1 MTESRNLHLA
11 ILAGVS
17 ATALL
22 STAPAFAQVGPPAPP
37 PPPAGVATSDVAVAT
52 PDDGTEII
60 VLGVR
65 GSLLRS
71 SEAKHNS
78 GTIVDT
84 ISAEE
89 LGKFPDRNV
98 AEALGNI
105 PGITVGRD
113 GRGEGKSISIR
124 GLGDDFAITTLN
136 GRILPTD
143 GGSRAF
149 AFDILPSEMIA
160 GAEVRKAVQATSLE
174 GSIGGN
180 VDLRSARPFDR
191 KGFHLTGSIEGQYN
205 DLSRKAGY
213 KASGVVSTTFAND
226 TMGVLFSATYSNT
239 KLRTD
244 NLGEYSPA
252 QDTELAQ
259 HTDFNG
265 NGVIDTDGKQY
276 IWPLFYSNGV
286 VLGSRKRLGLSGSYQ
301 WRPSSQ
307 LKITLD
313 GLYSNFNEQE
323 HNYRQSNFLS
333 PRDDPNAF
341 DPANPLIGLKWLPG
355 SSRADANGVVTNF
368 IDGNYTAEV
377 LTTDEPRKTITY
389 QVGGHIDWNPTDQL
403 ALVFDAYTGQAKR
416 NDGGKN
422 RFVVA
427 GIIDSIGV
435 FATRDGA
442 LPDLAITIPGGRPLS
457 AATDNDY
464 RAHFIGIQGDN
475 VKDRINSA
483 KLDAVWKT
491 ESGLFRSLNVGAAW
505 TDRRKV
511 DIVIDNQTTACN
523 FCGYP
528 FTFGSIGASVIRPFP
543 VNNLLSKQPGNF
555 PRNFA
560 SFDINTYL
568 AALPRAENNPA
579 ILNPNDCTVPDDP
592 TTCQPYPTGYA
603 TQIIGPDLPLSFNIH
618 EKTYAAYAQ
627 INLKGEHWFG
637 DIGVRLVHTKVTSLG
652 SSITIRSIVK
662 RPGNQADFD
671 VQFNDPTPVTGGGA
685 YTKWLPSAN
694 FAYDFTD
701 QLRLRLAASKAIARP
716 SFAQL
721 SAASDFSAA
730 QSGTFIIFDAGNPNL
745 KPTTATQ
752 LDASLEFYGGKHL
765 SLSLAVFYKKIK
777 DFATT
782 HPIDVTI
789 TPTNQPVGVPPTY
802 DFTQITVANGDSA
815 RVLGLEVGGQYF
827 LDNGFGIQA
836 NATFNHSRATSGS
849 LTTKLPGAIPFSGN
863 LKLFYEKHGIDA
875 QVSYNYASSY
885 TQAQEGLIAGLP
897 ITEDAYSEV
906 SASLGYDLTPHFH
919 VYVEGANLL
928 NSSIKRFYTYRNVPA
943 YYENSGRAFFAGV
956 RARF

>member
-1 MTESRNLHLA
+1 MTRSRAIRLA
-11 ILAGVS
+11 ILAGIS
-17 ATALL
+17 GAALL
-22 STAPAFAQVGPPAPP
+22 SGVPAMAQVGPPAPP
-37 PPPAGVATSDVAVAT
+37 PPADVITSNVASPDVAVAT

-71 SEAKHNS
+71 SEAKRNS

-143 GGSRAF
+143 GGTRAF

-252 QDTELAQ
+252 QDSEVGQ
-259 HTDFNG
+259 QFDFNG
-265 NGVIDTDGKQY
+265 NGTIDEDGKQY

-286 VLGSRKRLGLSGSYQ
+286 VLGTRKRLGLSGSYQ

-333 PRDDPNAF
+333 PRNDTTSPV
-341 DPANPLIGLKWLPG
+341 KWVPG
-355 SSRADANGVVTNF
+355 TVKTDANGVVTNF
-368 IDGNYTAEV
+368 AINDLVAEV

-427 GIIDSIGV
+427 GIPGSSGV
-435 FATRDGA
+435 FATRNGG

-483 KLDAVWKT
+483 KLDAVWKP
-491 ESGLFRSLNVGAAW
+491 EAGLFRSLNVGAAW

-543 VNNLLSKQPGNF
+543 VNNLLSGQPGNF

-568 AALPRAENNPA
+568 AALSRAENNPA
-579 ILNPNDCTVPDDP
+579 ILNPNDCTDPNDP

-603 TQIIGPDLPLSFNIH
+603 TQIIGPDLPLSFDIH

-627 INLKGEHWFG
+627 VSLKGDHWFG
-637 DIGVRLVHTKVTSLG
+637 DIGVRLVHTKVASLG
-652 SSITIRSIVK
+652 SSITIKSIVK

-745 KPTTATQ
+745 KPTTASQ
-752 LDASLEFYGGKHL
+752 FDASLEYYGGKHL
-765 SLSLAVFYKKIK
+765 SLSLAVFYKKIN

-782 HPIDVTI
+782 HPVDVTI

-802 DFTQITVANGDSA
+802 DFTRITVANGDSA
-815 RVLGLEVGGQYF
+815 SVLGLEVGGQYF

-875 QVSYNYASSY
+875 QVSYNYASRY

-897 ITEDAYSEV
+897 IIEDAYHEM
-906 SASLGYDLTPHFH
+906 SASLGYDLTEHFH

-943 YYENSGRAFFAGV
+943 FYENSGRALFAGV